1 MARTRGQ
8 ERMQGLVMQG
18 KLGTA
23 GCLAAALP
31 RGSLGRGG
39 RGLWLER
46 RCGSTLAEIS
56 ARNGSNG
63 VVRGA

>member
-1 MARTRGQ
+1 
-8 ERMQGLVMQG
+8 MQVKCGDCSVMQLKSG
-18 KLGTA
+18 KLGTV

-31 RGSLGRGG
+31 RGSLGRGC

-46 RCGSTLAEIS
+46 RCWSTLAEIS